1 VQRRAVAM
9 VCQRCK
15 KNTATVHL
23 TEIVKNEKREKHLCE
38 KCAVQEGLAVK
49 APVPINELLASFVAE
64 QAGARELA
72 KLTCPQCGMS
82 FLEFRNRGLLG
93 CPGDYDAFA
102 KVLVPLLER
111 AQEGASQHVGKVP
124 ARSGAGPKKQQ
135 ELMRL
140 RRELAEAVEKE
151 NYELAATLRDQI
163 KALDA

>member
-1 VQRRAVAM
+1 M

-49 APVPINELLASFVAE
+49 APVPINELLASFVGE

-72 KLTCPQCGMS
+72 KMTCPQCGMT

-93 CPGDYDAFA
+93 CPGDYEAFG
-102 KVLVPLLER
+102 KVLIPLLER

-124 ARSGAGPKKQQ
+124 ARSGAGQEKQG

-151 NYELAATLRDQI
+151 DYELAARLRDQI
-163 KALDA
+163 KALET